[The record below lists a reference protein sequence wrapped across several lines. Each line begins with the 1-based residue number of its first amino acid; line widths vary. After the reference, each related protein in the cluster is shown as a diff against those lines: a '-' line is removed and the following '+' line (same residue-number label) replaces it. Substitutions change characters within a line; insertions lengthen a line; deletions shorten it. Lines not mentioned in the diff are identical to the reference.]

1 MLGVIVVK
9 GAVGAQRN
17 LGAVCG
23 HEQRGIDKDIV
34 ITKRPLLFCVG
45 TDLRDSVVKIQPS
58 AGEDT
63 VALRLRS
70 DRAACYNDIL
80 RGVKRVALRTGD
92 AEISVERQR
101 AEIDINAVREH
112 LSGRQIAAA
121 GDRQVHP
128 VGIDHRPL
136 VAVDTG
142 KHRHPVK
149 VQNAVFGVE
158 ADLAV
163 AENIIHIGVGHL
175 NAAYP
180 QLIGISVFGG
190 ERHAFIQ
197 LEGDAG
203 NENICC
209 RADRP
214 SPTGKVFVAR
224 WRKGAFG
231 QSIGLSLCQIYIVHR
246 TAAIAWVKA
255 DLDPLIPAQRTGKT

>member
-9 GAVGAQRN
+9 TAVGTQRV

-34 ITKRPLLFCVG
+34 ITKRLLLLCVG
-45 TDLRDSVVKIQPS
+45 SNARDTVVKIQPS
-58 AGEDT
+58 AGVD
-63 VALRLRS
+63 AAAFRLRG
-70 DRAACYNDIL
+70 DRASFYKYIL
-80 RGVKRVALRTGD
+80 RGGKRVVLRTDD

-142 KHRHPVK
+142 KHRHPIK

-197 LEGDAG
+197 LEGDTG

-214 SPTGKVFVAR
+214 SPTGKVFVVR
-224 WRKGAFG
+224 WRKGTFG
-231 QSIGLSLCQIYIVHR
+231 QSIGLSLGEIYVVHR
-246 TAAIAWVKA
+246 AAAVAGVKA